1 MAQPPHDS
9 ENQRIVI
16 RDPRAIRALAHPAR
30 LAIIEALGSGEEL
43 TSTECAALT
52 GLSPSATNYHLKALE
67 KWGFVE
73 PGQPR
78 ADGRDRPWKAM
89 GRGVQ
94 WDSPGPQSAPA
105 EVAVLS
111 AFLDRNR
118 AIVSEFLEHE
128 ADESPEWTDSIE
140 FSNGDYWLTSDELRQ
155 VAAAMREVL
164 RPYRDRRRDSRPE
177 GSRQVRVVRLISPRL
192 SQEPQAFTPQT
203 DSASPGGDPRT
214 PDAGLR
220 PAE

>member
-1 MAQPPHDS
+1 MAQPPHDI
-9 ENQRIVI
+9 EDQRIVI

-94 WDSPGPQSAPA
+94 WDSPGPGSAPA
-105 EVAVLS
+105 EVAVLG

-118 AIVSEFLEHE
+118 AIVSEFLEHA
-128 ADESPEWTDSIE
+128 ADESPEWTDRIE
-140 FSNGDYWLTSDELRQ
+140 FSNGDYWLTADELRQ
-155 VAAAMREVL
+155 VSAAMREVL
-164 RPYRDRRRDSRPE
+164 RPYQDRRRESRPE

-192 SQEPQAFTPQT
+192 PQQPHASTPQT
-203 DSASPGGDPRT
+203 GHPEG
-214 PDAGLR
+214 
-220 PAE
+220 

>member
-1 MAQPPHDS
+1 MAEPQHNPEPPGEGD
-9 ENQRIVI
+9 QRVII

-43 TSTECAALT
+43 TSTECAAVT

-78 ADGRDRPWKAM
+78 ADGRDRPWKGR
-89 GRGVQ
+89 GRGVEV
-94 WDSPGPQSAPA
+94 DSTDPQTAPA

-118 AIVSEFLEHE
+118 EIVSEFLEHKSE
-128 ADESPEWTDSIE
+128 ESPEWTDRIE
-140 FSNGDYWLTSDELRQ
+140 FSNGDYWLTADELEK
-155 VAAAMREVL
+155 VSAGLREVL
-164 RPYRDRRRDSRPE
+164 LPYRDRTRDSRPE
-177 GSRQVRVVRLISPRL
+177 GSRQVRIVRLISPRV
-192 SQEPQAFTPQT
+192 PQQP
-203 DSASPGGDPRT
+203 PGAR
-214 PDAGLR
+214 
-220 PAE
+220 